1 MNKKTLIIGIFF
13 IIFSLSLINSAHAIL
28 WTISNNS
35 TWENGSFL
43 NTSNVQAT
51 GNLELTQLVDDYFY
65 YARHDDCSGTTLT
78 EETNIN
84 NLDANITG
92 AIWNSTGKYGCSLIY
107 DGLNDFTTINNESL
121 FEDESAG
128 TILLW
133 VKPTDISKAQDTG
146 VFGDWMLTSANN
158 YIQIVWDDSENAFSI
173 RYNDGSSAQINGITQ
188 PSNNIWYF
196 IEFFWNSSRNELW
209 FNDTFQNSATPSDGI
224 ISNTKYPTYGNYYD
238 TANRYFQGEIDD
250 VRVYYRVL
258 SKTEI
263 NQSRDNYHKTLGNY
277 TTECHDS
284 GSSNNG
290 QNITASGNWDNSTT
304 FVDVYVDKCDG
315 VFTLVKTDAIN
326 GSNYNIPSGDRN
338 HSYSVRTSLRTTQ
351 ANQTPIETSIEV
363 WEGISTGVGDITN
376 PTVTLNTPLNNISQS
391 STNMFFNATISDNI
405 NATNAILWGN
415 FSGAWSSNITNNT
428 CNPASGLS
436 IECTFNITG
445 LNPGFYVWNIQG
457 FDNSSNSAFATS
469 NFSFYIDI
477 EPPTCNTPPDA
488 SYNQSESASINWI
501 CIDNGPTGLYN
512 ITRNGSLQNE
522 SLSWINNTNLGVWV
536 NSSINGTWI
545 YIINITDSENN
556 KGIGDTV
563 IIQILSA
570 TTTTTTTTTDRKSTR
585 LNSSHIPLSRMPS
598 SA

>member
-158 YIQIVWDDSENAFSI
+158 YIQIVWDD
-173 RYNDGSSAQINGITQ
+173 R
-188 PSNNIWYF
+188 
-196 IEFFWNSSRNELW
+196 
-209 FNDTFQNSATPSDGI
+209 
-224 ISNTKYPTYGNYYD
+224 
-238 TANRYFQGEIDD
+238 
-250 VRVYYRVL
+250 
-258 SKTEI
+258 
-263 NQSRDNYHKTLGNY
+263 
-277 TTECHDS
+277 
-284 GSSNNG
+284 
-290 QNITASGNWDNSTT
+290 
-304 FVDVYVDKCDG
+304 
-315 VFTLVKTDAIN
+315 
-326 GSNYNIPSGDRN
+326 
-338 HSYSVRTSLRTTQ
+338 
-351 ANQTPIETSIEV
+351 
-363 WEGISTGVGDITN
+363 
-376 PTVTLNTPLNNISQS
+376 
-391 STNMFFNATISDNI
+391 
-405 NATNAILWGN
+405 
-415 FSGAWSSNITNNT
+415 
-428 CNPASGLS
+428 
-436 IECTFNITG
+436 
-445 LNPGFYVWNIQG
+445 
-457 FDNSSNSAFATS
+457 
-469 NFSFYIDI
+469 
-477 EPPTCNTPPDA
+477 
-488 SYNQSESASINWI
+488 
-501 CIDNGPTGLYN
+501 
-512 ITRNGSLQNE
+512 
-522 SLSWINNTNLGVWV
+522 
-536 NSSINGTWI
+536 
-545 YIINITDSENN
+545 
-556 KGIGDTV
+556 
-563 IIQILSA
+563 
-570 TTTTTTTTTDRKSTR
+570 DRKSTR